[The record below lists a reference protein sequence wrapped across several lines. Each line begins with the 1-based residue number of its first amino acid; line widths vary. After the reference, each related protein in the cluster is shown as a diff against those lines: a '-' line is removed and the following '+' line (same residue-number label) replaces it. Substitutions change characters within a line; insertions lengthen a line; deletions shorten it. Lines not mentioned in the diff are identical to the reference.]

1 MRLFPRLVGSSL
13 VVLAALAAP
22 PASALFG
29 DDEARKAILDLRK
42 QVQDMEKRV
51 QDAQGKGSDLGG
63 RMDRLEGAQRGQL
76 ELANQLDALRQDI
89 AKLRGQVDSLAN
101 ELANA
106 QKRNKD
112 YYTDI
117 DARLKKLEPSSVSVD
132 GRPAMV
138 DRSEQAA
145 FDAAIS
151 QFRSSDFRGAAVS
164 LQSFIGRYPASPYA
178 AAAYYWLGNSQYQ
191 LKDYKG
197 AISSQQM
204 VVDKYADSTRAPDA
218 LLNIAA
224 SQIELNDRRSARATL
239 QRIIKDYP
247 ETDAAK
253 LAKERLPAT
262 ATR

>member
-1 MRLFPRLVGSSL
+1 MVRFIGPALLA
-13 VVLAALAAP
+13 LAALTAQ
-22 PASALFG
+22 PAHALFG

-51 QDAQGKGSDLGG
+51 QDAQGKSADLNG
-63 RMDRLEGAQRGQL
+63 RLDRLEGAQRGQL
-76 ELANQLDALRQDI
+76 EFANQMDALRQDI
-89 AKLRGQVDSLAN
+89 AKLRGQIDSLAN
-101 ELANA
+101 ELANS
-106 QKRNKD
+106 QKRSKD
-112 YYTDI
+112 FYTDI
-117 DARLKKLEPSSVSVD
+117 DARLKKLEPTSVSVD
-132 GRPAMV
+132 GRPATV

-145 FDAAIS
+145 FDAAIA
-151 QFRSSDFRGAAVS
+151 QFRGSDFRGAAVS
-164 LQSFIGRYPASPYA
+164 LQSFIARYPQSAYA
-178 AAAYYWLGNSQYQ
+178 AAAFYWLGNSQYQ

-197 AISSQQM
+197 AISSQQT

-224 SQIELNDRRSARATL
+224 SQIELNDRRGARATL

-247 ETDAAK
+247 DTEAAK

>member
-1 MRLFPRLVGSSL
+1 MARFIGPLL
-13 VVLAALAAP
+13 VLAALAAQ
-22 PASALFG
+22 PAHALFG

-42 QVQDMEKRV
+42 QVQDLEKKL
-51 QDAQGKGSDLGG
+51 QDTQGKGNELGG
-63 RMDRLEGAQRGQL
+63 RMERLEGAQRGSL
-76 ELANQLDALRQDI
+76 EIANQLDALRQDI
-89 AKLRGQVDSLAN
+89 AKLRGQIDSLAN

-106 QKRNKD
+106 QKRSKD
-112 YYTDI
+112 YYADI
-117 DARLKKLEPSSVSVD
+117 DTRLKKLEPSSVSVD

-145 FDAAIS
+145 FDAAIGL
-151 QFRSSDFRGAAVS
+151 FRSSDFRGAAVS
-164 LQSFIGRYPASPYA
+164 LQSFIARYPQSPYA

-197 AISSQQM
+197 AILSQQT
-204 VVDKYADSTRAPDA
+204 VVDKYSDSTRAPDA

-247 ETDAAK
+247 DTEAAK

>member
-1 MRLFPRLVGSSL
+1 M
-13 VVLAALAAP
+13 VLAVLATQ
-22 PASALFG
+22 PAHALFG

-42 QVQDMEKRV
+42 QVQDLEKHL
-51 QDAQGKGSDLGG
+51 QDAQNKTNDLNG
-63 RMDRLEGAQRGQL
+63 RLDRLEGAQRGSL
-76 ELANQLDALRQDI
+76 ELANQIDALRQDI
-89 AKLRGQVDSLAN
+89 AKLRGQVDQLAN

-106 QKRNKD
+106 QKKNKD
-112 YYTDI
+112 FYTDI
-117 DARLKKLEPSSVSVD
+117 DARLKKLEPSSVSID
-132 GRPAMV
+132 GHPATV

-164 LQSFIGRYPASPYA
+164 LQSFIARYPQSAYA
-178 AAAYYWLGNSQYQ
+178 PAAFYWLGNSQYQ

-197 AISSQQM
+197 AITSQQT
-204 VVDKYADSTRAPDA
+204 VVDKFADSTRAPDA

-224 SQIELNDRRSARATL
+224 SQIELNDRRGARATL

-247 ETDAAK
+247 DSEAAK

>member
-1 MRLFPRLVGSSL
+1 MPRLIVPSL
-13 VVLAALAAP
+13 LVLAALAAQ
-22 PASALFG
+22 PAHALFG

-42 QVQDMEKRV
+42 QVQDMEKRL
-51 QDAQGKGSDLGG
+51 QDLQDKGTDLGG
-63 RMDRLEGAQRGQL
+63 RLDRLEGAQRAQL
-76 ELANQLDALRQDI
+76 EIANQLDALRQDI
-89 AKLRGQVDSLAN
+89 ARLRGQVDQVAN
-101 ELANA
+101 ELSNA

-112 YYTDI
+112 FYTDI

-145 FDAAIS
+145 FDAAIG

-164 LQSFIGRYPASPYA
+164 LQSFLARYPQSAYA
-178 AAAYYWLGNSQYQ
+178 PAAFYWLGNSQYQ
-191 LKDYKG
+191 LKDYKA

-204 VVDKYADSTRAPDA
+204 VVDRYADSTRAPDA

-224 SQIELNDRRSARATL
+224 SQIELNDRRGARATL

-247 ETDAAK
+247 DTEAAK

>member
-1 MRLFPRLVGSSL
+1 MLRFIRLAVM
-13 VVLAALAAP
+13 ALAVLSMP
-22 PASALFG
+22 PAHALFG

-42 QVQDMEKRV
+42 QVQDMEKRL
-51 QDAQGKGSDLGG
+51 QDMQGKGVDLGG
-63 RMDRLEGAQRGQL
+63 RMERLEGAQRGSL
-76 ELANQLDALRQDI
+76 EIANQLDALRQDI
-89 AKLRGQVDSLAN
+89 AKLRGQVDQLAN
-101 ELANA
+101 ELGNA

-112 YYTDI
+112 FYTDI

-145 FDAAIS
+145 FDAAIG

-164 LQSFIGRYPASPYA
+164 LQSFIVRYPQSAYA

-197 AISSQQM
+197 AILSQQT
-204 VVDKYADSTRAPDA
+204 VVDKYGDSTRAPDA

-247 ETDAAK
+247 DTEAAK

>member
-1 MRLFPRLVGSSL
+1 MSRLIAPSL
-13 VVLAALAAP
+13 LVLAALAAQ
-22 PASALFG
+22 PAHALFG

-42 QVQDMEKRV
+42 QVQDLEKRL
-51 QDAQGKGSDLGG
+51 QDMQGRDAEFGG
-63 RMDRLEGAQRGQL
+63 RMDRLEGAQRAQL
-76 ELANQLDALRQDI
+76 EIANQLDALRQDI
-89 AKLRGQVDSLAN
+89 AKLRGQVDQVAN
-101 ELANA
+101 ELSNA

-112 YYTDI
+112 FYTDI

-145 FDAAIS
+145 FDAAIG

-164 LQSFIGRYPASPYA
+164 LQSFLARYPQSAYA
-178 AAAYYWLGNSQYQ
+178 PAAFYWLGNSQYQ
-191 LKDYKG
+191 LKDYKA
-197 AISSQQM
+197 AIASQQM

-224 SQIELNDRRSARATL
+224 SQIELNDRRGARATL

-247 ETDAAK
+247 DTEAAK

>member
-1 MRLFPRLVGSSL
+1 MPRLIVPSL
-13 VVLAALAAP
+13 LVLAALAAQ
-22 PASALFG
+22 PAHALFG

-42 QVQDMEKRV
+42 QVQDLEKRL
-51 QDAQGKGSDLGG
+51 QDLQGKDADLGG
-63 RMDRLEGAQRGQL
+63 RLDRLEGAQRAQL
-76 ELANQLDALRQDI
+76 EIANQLDALRQDI
-89 AKLRGQVDSLAN
+89 AKLRGQVDQVAN
-101 ELANA
+101 ELSNA

-112 YYTDI
+112 FYTDI

-145 FDAAIS
+145 FDAAIGL
-151 QFRSSDFRGAAVS
+151 FRSSDFRGAAVS
-164 LQSFIGRYPASPYA
+164 LQSFLARYPQSAYA
-178 AAAYYWLGNSQYQ
+178 PAAFYWLGNSQYQ
-191 LKDYKG
+191 LKDYKA
-197 AISSQQM
+197 AILSQQM

-224 SQIELNDRRSARATL
+224 SQIELNDRRGARATL

-247 ETDAAK
+247 DTEAAK

>member
-1 MRLFPRLVGSSL
+1 MTRFIAPA
-13 VVLAALAAP
+13 VVLLAALSAQ
-22 PASALFG
+22 PAHALFG

-42 QVQDMEKRV
+42 QVQDLEKKV
-51 QDAQGKGSDLGG
+51 QETQAKTNSDLST
-63 RMDRLEGAQRGQL
+63 RIDRLEGAQRGSL
-76 ELANQLDALRQDI
+76 EMANQLEAIRQDI
-89 AKLRGQVDSLAN
+89 AKLRGQIDQLSN
-101 ELANA
+101 ELANQ

-112 YYTDI
+112 LYTDL
-117 DARLKKLEPSSVSVD
+117 DTRLKKLEPTSVSID
-132 GRPAMV
+132 GKAATV
-138 DRSEQAA
+138 DRSEQAS
-145 FDAAIS
+145 FDAAIG

-164 LQSFIGRYPASPYA
+164 LQSFIARFPQSAYA
-178 AAAYYWLGNSQYQ
+178 PAAYYWLGNSQYQ

-197 AISSQQM
+197 AIASQQT
-204 VVDKYADSTRAPDA
+204 VVEKYADSTRAPDA

-247 ETDAAK
+247 DSEAAK

>member
-1 MRLFPRLVGSSL
+1 MSRRIVPSL
-13 VVLAALAAP
+13 LVLAALAAQ
-22 PASALFG
+22 PAHALFG

-42 QVQDMEKRV
+42 QVQDMEKRL
-51 QDAQGKGSDLGG
+51 QDLQGKDADLSG
-63 RMDRLEGAQRGQL
+63 RMERLEGAQRAQL
-76 ELANQLDALRQDI
+76 EIANQLDALRQDI
-89 AKLRGQVDSLAN
+89 AKLRGQVDQVAN
-101 ELANA
+101 ELSNA

-112 YYTDI
+112 FYTDI

-145 FDAAIS
+145 FDAAIG

-164 LQSFIGRYPASPYA
+164 LQSFIARYPQSAYA
-178 AAAYYWLGNSQYQ
+178 PAAYYWLGNSQYQ
-191 LKDYKG
+191 LKDYKA
-197 AISSQQM
+197 AITSQQM
-204 VVDKYADSTRAPDA
+204 VVDRYADSTRAPDA

-224 SQIELNDRRSARATL
+224 SQIELNDRRGARTTL

-247 ETDAAK
+247 DTEAAK

>member
-1 MRLFPRLVGSSL
+1 MRRLIGPVMM
-13 VVLAALAAP
+13 VLAALAAQ
-22 PASALFG
+22 PAHALFG

-42 QVQDMEKRV
+42 QVQDLEKRL
-51 QDAQGKGSDLGG
+51 QDMQAKEKEADLAG
-63 RMDRLEGAQRGQL
+63 RMDRLESAQRGSL
-76 ELANQLDALRQDI
+76 ELANQLDAIRQDI
-89 AKLRGQVDSLAN
+89 AKLRGQIDQVAN
-101 ELANA
+101 ELANS

-112 YYTDI
+112 LYTDL
-117 DARLKKLEPSSVSVD
+117 DARLKKLEPSNVSVD
-132 GRPAMV
+132 GRPALV
-138 DRSEQAA
+138 DRSEQSA
-145 FDAAIS
+145 FDAAIG
-151 QFRSSDFRGAAVS
+151 QFRGSDFRGAAAS
-164 LQSFIGRYPASPYA
+164 LQSFLARYPQSAYA

-197 AISSQQM
+197 AIASQQT
-204 VVDKYADSTRAPDA
+204 VVDRYADSARAPDA

-247 ETDAAK
+247 DTEAAK

>member
-1 MRLFPRLVGSSL
+1 MSRLIVASTL
-13 VVLAALAAP
+13 VLAALAAQ
-22 PASALFG
+22 PAHALFG

-42 QVQDMEKRV
+42 QVQDMEKRL
-51 QDAQGKGSDLGG
+51 QDLQGKDAEFSG
-63 RMDRLEGAQRGQL
+63 RMDRLEGAQRAQL
-76 ELANQLDALRQDI
+76 EIANQLDALRQDI
-89 AKLRGQVDSLAN
+89 AKLRGQVDQVAN
-101 ELANA
+101 ELSNA

-112 YYTDI
+112 FYTDI

-145 FDAAIS
+145 FDAAIG

-164 LQSFIGRYPASPYA
+164 LQSFLARYPQSAYA
-178 AAAYYWLGNSQYQ
+178 PAAFYWLGNSQYQ
-191 LKDYKG
+191 LKDYKA
-197 AISSQQM
+197 AIASQQM

-224 SQIELNDRRSARATL
+224 SQIELNDRRGARTTL

-247 ETDAAK
+247 DTEAAK

>member
-1 MRLFPRLVGSSL
+1 MLRFMAPVL
-13 VVLAALAAP
+13 VVLAALAAS
-22 PASALFG
+22 PAHALFG

-42 QVQDMEKRV
+42 QVQDMEKRL
-51 QDAQGKGSDLGG
+51 QDTQGKGNDLGG
-63 RMDRLEGAQRGQL
+63 RLERLEGAQRGQL
-76 ELANQLDALRQDI
+76 EFANQMDALRQEI
-89 AKLRGQVDSLAN
+89 AKLRGQVDQLAN
-101 ELANA
+101 EVATA

-112 YYTDI
+112 FYTDI

-164 LQSFIGRYPASPYA
+164 LQSFIARYPASAYA
-178 AAAYYWLGNSQYQ
+178 PAAYYWLGNSQYQ

-197 AISSQQM
+197 AILSQQT
-204 VVDKYADSTRAPDA
+204 VVDRYADSTRAPDA

-224 SQIELNDRRSARATL
+224 SQIELNDRRGARTTL

-247 ETDAAK
+247 DTEAAR

>member
-1 MRLFPRLVGSSL
+1 
-13 VVLAALAAP
+13 
-22 PASALFG
+22 
-29 DDEARKAILDLRK
+29 
-42 QVQDMEKRV
+42 MEKRV
-51 QDAQGKGSDLGG
+51 QDMQGKGVDLGG
-63 RMDRLEGAQRGQL
+63 RMDRLEGAQRGSL
-76 ELANQLDALRQDI
+76 EIANQLDALRQDI
-89 AKLRGQVDSLAN
+89 AKLRGQVDQLAN
-101 ELANA
+101 ELGNA

-112 YYTDI
+112 FYTDI

-145 FDAAIS
+145 FDAAIG

-164 LQSFIGRYPASPYA
+164 LQSFIVRYPQSAYA

-197 AISSQQM
+197 AILSQQA
-204 VVDKYADSTRAPDA
+204 VVDKYGDSTRAPDA

-247 ETDAAK
+247 DTEAAK

>member
-1 MRLFPRLVGSSL
+1 MPRLIAPAL
-13 VVLAALAAP
+13 LVLAALAAQ
-22 PASALFG
+22 PAHALFG

-42 QVQDMEKRV
+42 QVQDLEKRL
-51 QDAQGKGSDLGG
+51 QDLQGKDADLSG
-63 RMDRLEGAQRGQL
+63 RMERLEGAQRAQL
-76 ELANQLDALRQDI
+76 EIANQLDALRQDI
-89 AKLRGQVDSLAN
+89 ARLRGQVDQVAN
-101 ELANA
+101 ELATA

-112 YYTDI
+112 FYTDI

-145 FDAAIS
+145 FDAAIG

-164 LQSFIGRYPASPYA
+164 LQSFIARYPQSAYA
-178 AAAYYWLGNSQYQ
+178 PAAYYWLGNSQYQ
-191 LKDYKG
+191 LKDYKA

-204 VVDKYADSTRAPDA
+204 VVDRYADSTRAPDA

-224 SQIELNDRRSARATL
+224 SQIELNDRRGARTTL

-247 ETDAAK
+247 DTEAAK